1 MCNMEMVERFREA
14 FEYLYNIGAI
24 HTKKD
29 LAEKMKVSRGSVQNA
44 YAGNESYMNDSFM
57 KKLARTFPGVLNL
70 EWLLYGTGEMLQRS
84 QKPQEAH
91 VISEVNNSTP
101 ETLSELV
108 GQITRL
114 LNKIDEKDAKIE
126 ELMKENN
133 ELREELNG
141 GYLSKKRS

>member
-1 MCNMEMVERFREA
+1 MKRSERFKMA
-14 FEYLYNIGAI
+14 FDYLLKIGKI
-24 HTKKD
+24 HKKSQ
-29 LAEKMKVSRGSVQNA
+29 LGEMMGYTRSVVSNA
-44 YAGNESYMNDSFM
+44 YNGNDDYATNIF
-57 KKLARTFPGVLNL
+57 LARFCAVFPDVFNY
-70 EWLLYGTGEMLQRS
+70 EWLLNETGEMLQSS
-84 QKPQEAH
+84 QKPQEAS